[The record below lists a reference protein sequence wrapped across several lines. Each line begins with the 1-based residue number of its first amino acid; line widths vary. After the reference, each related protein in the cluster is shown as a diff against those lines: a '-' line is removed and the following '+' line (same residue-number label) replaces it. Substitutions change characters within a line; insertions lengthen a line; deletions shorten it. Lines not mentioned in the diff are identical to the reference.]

1 MQGCMKYAQADGTEP
16 TPVPYRKPER
26 TWAGYGSG
34 ANCDLCHRVI
44 APHQIEYE
52 VELAADAVL
61 RVLHL
66 HRQCFQDWVA
76 ND

>member
-1 MQGCMKYAQADGTEP
+1 MQACLEHAQADRTESSS
-16 TPVPYRKPER
+16 VPYCKPER

-34 ANCDLCHRVI
+34 ANCDLCHQVI

-52 VELAADAVL
+52 VEFAAAAAL

-66 HRQCFQDWVA
+66 HRQCFQDWA
-76 ND
+76 AAD

>member
-34 ANCDLCHRVI
+34 TNCDLCHREI

-52 VELAADAVL
+52 VEFAADTAL
-61 RVLHL
+61 RALHL
-66 HRQCFQDWVA
+66 HRQCFQHWAAED
-76 ND
+76 